1 MGRKVVAIVGRPNV
15 GKSALF
21 NRVVGKARA
30 IVDEVAGLTRDRH
43 YDLARWLD
51 REFLL
56 VDTGGFEPDASDR
69 IVAQIRRQMEI
80 ALAEADVIIM
90 VADGRVPLERADREL
105 AQRLRASTKPV
116 LLAVNKIDNE
126 REESQT
132 HDFWSLGLGQ
142 PYPVSALHA
151 RRVDE
156 LLDALRDLLPPQP
169 APAADEDSEEVHLA
183 IVGRPNAGKSSLV
196 NRILGEDRVLVD
208 DQPGTTRDAVSS
220 HFRYQHRSFQILDTA
235 GLRAAKK
242 VGPGIE
248 RYAVVRALRAIEE
261 SHVAVLLLDA
271 SRPLTEQDEHIA
283 GFIHEAGRAC
293 ILAVNKWDLIEK
305 DARTTDQYLKVLRR
319 RLPFMDYAPVLTLSA
334 KTGQRVSQL
343 LDRVLSVDAMHALRI
358 KTSLLNRVLQDIIH
372 KHPAPTQRGR
382 VLRIKYISQTGVR
395 PPSFA
400 LFVNDPRR
408 MHFAYLRHIKNGL
421 RSRFGLE
428 GTPLIVMLRGEK
440 EAGDE

>member
-21 NRVVGKARA
+21 NRVVGKAHA

-56 VDTGGFEPDASDR
+56 VDTGGFEPDVTDG

-90 VADGRVPLERADREL
+90 VVDGRTRTERADREL
-105 AQRLRASTKPV
+105 AQRLRASGKSV

-126 REESQT
+126 KLESEA

-156 LLDALRDLLPPQP
+156 LLDALCERLPPQP
-169 APAADEDSEEVHLA
+169 TPVADEESNEVKLA

-208 DQPGTTRDAVSS
+208 AQPGTTRDAVSS
-220 HFRYQHRSFQILDTA
+220 HFQYQHRPFLILDTA

-242 VGPGIE
+242 VSPGIE
-248 RYAVVRALRAIEE
+248 AYAVVRSLRAIEE
-261 SHVAVLLLDA
+261 TNVAVLLLDA

-293 ILAVNKWDLIEK
+293 ILAVNKWDLVEK
-305 DARTTDQYLKVLRR
+305 DTHTTEQYLKILRR
-319 RLPFMDYAPVLTLSA
+319 RLPFMEYAPVLTLSA
-334 KTGQRVSQL
+334 KTGQRISRL
-343 LDRVLSVDAMHALRI
+343 LDLALSVDATHVLRI
-358 KTSLLNRVLQDIIH
+358 KTSLLNRALQDIIH

-408 MHFAYLRHIKNGL
+408 MHFTYLRHIKNGL
-421 RSRFGLE
+421 RARFGLE
-428 GTPLIVMLRGEK
+428 GTPLIVMLRGER